1 MDNNGR
7 INRSLMRG
15 KSRVLPLK
23 VMTIPRMELVAATFS
38 VNISIL
44 LKKDQSIKK
53 YSGLILR
60 LYWDALG
67 INQKGS
73 KYMWE
78 TELNS

>member
-7 INRSLMRG
+7 INCSLMRG

-53 YSGLILR
+53 YSGLIVR

>member
-7 INRSLMRG
+7 INCSLMRG
-15 KSRVLPLK
+15 KSRVLPLN

-53 YSGLILR
+53 YSGLIVR

>member
-53 YSGLILR
+53 YSGLIVR

>member
-7 INRSLMRG
+7 INCSLMRG

-53 YSGLILR
+53 YCGLIVR

-73 KYMWE
+73 KYMWG

>member
-1 MDNNGR
+1 
-7 INRSLMRG
+7 MRG

-38 VNISIL
+38 VNTSIL

-53 YSGLILR
+53 YSGLIVR